1 MMRRAT
7 FITSTA
13 LAALLLASCGS
24 MGNGGLG
31 DIGSIILGSPSST
44 QSSDVQGYVDNVDTR
59 NQSISLD
66 VSYVNNLRPTSD
78 SQRGTIY
85 YDSRTR
91 VVYQGR
97 EYRVTDLER
106 GDQISVKGHN
116 DNGRY
121 VADTIEVL
129 RSVS

>member
-7 FITSTA
+7 FFTTAA

-31 DIGSIILGSPSST
+31 DIGNIILGSPSST
-44 QSSDVQGYVDNVDTR
+44 QSSDVQGYVNTVDTR
-59 NQSISLD
+59 NQSIELD
-66 VSYVNNLRPTSD
+66 VSYINNLRPSSTN
-78 SQRGTIY
+78 QRGTIY

-106 GDQISVKGHN
+106 GDQISVKGAN

-121 VADTIEVL
+121 VAETIEVL

>member
-7 FITSTA
+7 FMTSAA

-24 MGNGGLG
+24 MGGLG
-31 DIGSIILGSPSST
+31 DIGNIILGSPSST
-44 QSSDVQGYVDNVDTR
+44 QSSDVQGYVNSVDTR
-59 NQSISLD
+59 NQSIALD
-66 VSYVNNLRPTSD
+66 VSYVNNLRPSSTD
-78 SQRGTIY
+78 QRGTIY
-85 YDSRTR
+85 YDSSTR

-121 VADTIEVL
+121 LAETIEVL